1 MEPKAPRRKK
11 KYPKTEEILNYVPI
25 SAQNKKPHGNRVVDI
40 EQLKKLCEINCTNV
54 EISYILGVSQTALAQ
69 YQQIITEARSYG
81 KASLKRRMWQA
92 AMDEGSIPMMIFLAK
107 NMLAY
112 TDDPVKRIELQEK
125 AITRISDEALEE
137 RFQAVIEMRKVSKE
151 KESEPS
157 GEN

>member
-11 KYPKTEEILNYVPI
+11 KYPKTEEMLNYVPI
-25 SAQNKKPHGNRVVDI
+25 SAEVKKPHGNRVVDV
-40 EQLKKLCEINCTNV
+40 EQLKKLCEINCTNQ
-54 EISYILGVSQTALAQ
+54 EIAYILGVSLPCLAQ
-69 YQQIITEARSYG
+69 YQQIISEARSYG

-92 AMDEGSIPMMIFLAK
+92 AMEEGSVPMMIFLAK

-137 RFQAVIEMRKVSKE
+137 RFQAVIEMRKVINKKE
-151 KESEPS
+151 EPS
-157 GEN
+157 GET